1 MKKSNTLKKNFIQNS
16 LLNRRLNLNFLKKYK
31 EIVSKILSTINK
43 PDFSYHVL
51 SKNYK
56 FNFSRKELEKFKKYQ
71 NIVLVGM
78 GGSILGIKAICQFL
92 QKKIKKNIYFFDNVD
107 QNKILNLKKELNF
120 NKSLFIIIS
129 KSGNTIETLSNL
141 LFS

>member
-1 MKKSNTLKKNFIQNS
+1 
-16 LLNRRLNLNFLKKYK
+16 
-31 EIVSKILSTINK
+31 
-43 PDFSYHVL
+43 
-51 SKNYK
+51 
-56 FNFSRKELEKFKKYQ
+56 
-71 NIVLVGM
+71 M

-141 LFS
+141 FFLKF